1 MILESPQGFNPL
13 GNKFVLLSK
22 STSHLTLHLVL
33 TLKDTCGYLPIGE
46 NQAVEDSPFY
56 CVFFKNIAVKMIKT
70 NKNGSKLILEPII
83 ANVLQLKIICP
94 SSKSLYEKAF
104 ASTSKTLFPLNTLS
118 CFVSS

>member
-1 MILESPQGFNPL
+1 M
-13 GNKFVLLSK
+13 
-22 STSHLTLHLVL
+22 L

-46 NQAVEDSPFY
+46 NQAVEDSPFLLR
-56 CVFFKNIAVKMIKT
+56 VFLKNIAVKMIKT

-83 ANVLQLKIICP
+83 ANVLQFKIICP